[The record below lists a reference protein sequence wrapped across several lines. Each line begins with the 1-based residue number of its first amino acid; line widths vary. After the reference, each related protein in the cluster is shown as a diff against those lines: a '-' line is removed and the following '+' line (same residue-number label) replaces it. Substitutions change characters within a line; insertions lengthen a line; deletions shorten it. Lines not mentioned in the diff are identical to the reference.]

1 MNVLPWHQN
10 PAICKRC
17 RLGIEKC
24 GFRQSKKQGERTAV
38 KKAVLPFFLALQW
51 LQRCSLAFWPFGLLA
66 FWPSGC
72 GAPATD
78 KTHAC
83 QRQSYQRQ
91 RPRFWNLLKSFRGD
105 GQAKRQLG
113 GSPSTVVKPK
123 QPLGRPAA
131 AHSLLVRVFNTP
143 PEVGKALTK

>member
-66 FWPSGC
+66 FWPFG
-72 GAPATD
+72 
-78 KTHAC
+78 
-83 QRQSYQRQ
+83 
-91 RPRFWNLLKSFRGD
+91 L
-105 GQAKRQLG
+105 QAAER
-113 GSPSTVVKPK
+113 
-123 QPLGRPAA
+123 R
-131 AHSLLVRVFNTP
+131 R
-143 PEVGKALTK
+143 LTKPMPASASPISAKDPGSGTC